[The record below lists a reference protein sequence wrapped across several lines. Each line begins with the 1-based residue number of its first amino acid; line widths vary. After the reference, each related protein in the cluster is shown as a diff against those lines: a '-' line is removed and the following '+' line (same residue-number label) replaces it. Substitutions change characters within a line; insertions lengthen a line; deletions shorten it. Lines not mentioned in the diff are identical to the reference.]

1 MEPKRAQIS
10 PIIEAFKPPAV
21 VEELTEIITPITAA
35 KSPAVFPIDN
45 LSFFSKK
52 WFIRANQIGMV

>member
-10 PIIEAFKPPAV
+10 PIIEAFMPPDE
-21 VEELTEIITPITAA
+21 VEELTEIITPIMAA
-35 KSPAVFPIDN
+35 NSPIVLPMDN

-52 WFIRANQIGMV
+52 WFISASQIGIV